1 MTESNVQSSSFFI
14 GINVNNLFKVFSDLD
29 RSILTSLNKVGIHT
43 VDRTDIHTSTQIQK
57 LNESAVQID
66 DAKITQ
72 IFDPHHEGQII
83 RAFYTN
89 DIRSVSEVTNENLL
103 AVMGEKGIGAKKR
116 SEILDRLQMYHNG
129 SLPLVNQSSS
139 NESQENIFVFPEI
152 IINSRAIRTCFAKHN
167 KVHISCTTDGVPSN
181 PDVMVTG
188 VKRIIVF
195 K

>member
-1 MTESNVQSSSFFI
+1 M
-14 GINVNNLFKVFSDLD
+14 
-29 RSILTSLNKVGIHT
+29 
-43 VDRTDIHTSTQIQK
+43 
-57 LNESAVQID
+57 QID

-152 IINSRAIRTCFAKHN
+152 I
-167 KVHISCTTDGVPSN
+167 
-181 PDVMVTG
+181 
-188 VKRIIVF
+188 
-195 K
+195 